1 MEILFSKLSEPS
13 LFLLIQV
20 RKDPEGSVKIDLQSV
35 KSVGFFVD
43 ISFCFIYFCFV
54 FGCLFVCFIFL
65 GLLLGRLYWMHC
77 MLS

>member
-35 KSVGFFVD
+35 KSLGFFLL
-43 ISFCFIYFCFV
+43 ILRFV
-54 FGCLFVCFIFL
+54 FGCLFYFSRL
-65 GLLLGRLYWMHC
+65 STWSPLLDALYVV
-77 MLS
+77 LK